1 LRLVLTVL
9 CLVALASA
17 GTALARPAP
26 VTWCGTD
33 EKAENRVPDLELSS
47 TDQVRVM
54 YAVPSNAPDNFAAYA
69 SGIATD
75 AAWIEEWWLGQ
86 DPSRSP
92 RFDRYAFP
100 GCGSRF
106 GQLDIGFV
114 RLPRNSAAY
123 DSANGFRLLTNDL
136 SGITSGQKTI
146 AYFDGPVSE
155 PDVCGQSASNE
166 SIGGR
171 FGISFVYLQ
180 SDCGLTPPGSGTSA
194 EVAAHELLH
203 NLGALP
209 GGAPHACVGDPGHPC
224 DSEMDILY
232 PYVGRESTLDNVT
245 LDVNRDD
252 YYAHGG
258 GWWDVRDSDWLA
270 HFPQFPLDLSLAGS
284 GTLDVRTPTS
294 TLPCEKGC
302 TGVTLDGDLHVT
314 AVAVAASGW
323 QISRWSGAC
332 SGGVPIC
339 RLDVSAATSAAVTF
353 VRMPARV
360 AVRVKGRGRVTS
372 APIGIAC
379 TAACTRSFP
388 PGTAVRL
395 TATPA
400 RGWRF
405 AGWRG
410 TCTGR
415 RRCTLPAAGGNVG
428 ARFARR

>member
-1 LRLVLTVL
+1 LRLLLTAL
-9 CLVALASA
+9 CLFALA
-17 GTALARPAP
+17 TPRNALARPAP

-33 EKAENRVPDLELSS
+33 ETAENRVPELELSS
-47 TDQVRVM
+47 TDQVRVV
-54 YAVPSNAPDNFAAYA
+54 YAVPADAQDNFAAYA

-86 DPSRSP
+86 DPSRAP
-92 RFDRYAFP
+92 RFDRYPFP

-106 GQLDIGFV
+106 GQLDIGFA
-114 RLPRNSAAY
+114 RLPHDSAAY
-123 DSANGFRLLTNDL
+123 TSGNAFRLLTNDL
-136 SGITSGQKTI
+136 SSVSPGQKTV

-155 PDVCGQSASNE
+155 ARVCGQSPSNE

-209 GGAPHACVGDPGHPC
+209 AGAPHACPDDPGHPC
-224 DSEMDILY
+224 DSETDILF
-232 PYVGRESTLDNVT
+232 PLVGRESTLDSVT
-245 LDVNRDD
+245 LDVLRDD
-252 YYAHGG
+252 YYAHAG
-258 GWWDVRDSDWLA
+258 GWWDVQDSDWLA
-270 HFPQFPLDLSLAGS
+270 HFPQFALDLALAGS

-302 TGVTLDGDLHVT
+302 TGITLDGDLRIT
-314 AVAVAASGW
+314 AVAVPAAGW
-323 QISRWSGAC
+323 AISRWSGAC
-332 SGGVPIC
+332 TGSMLIC

-353 VRMPARV
+353 VRRPARV
-360 AVRVKGRGRVTS
+360 TVRVNGKGRVTS
-372 APIGIAC
+372 APNGIAC
-379 TAACTRSFP
+379 TSACRRTFP
-388 PGTAVRL
+388 AGTTVRL

-405 AGWRG
+405 ASWTG
-410 TCTGR
+410 TCSGR
-415 RRCTLPAAGGNVG
+415 GRCALPAAGGTVG
-428 ARFARR
+428 ARFTRR